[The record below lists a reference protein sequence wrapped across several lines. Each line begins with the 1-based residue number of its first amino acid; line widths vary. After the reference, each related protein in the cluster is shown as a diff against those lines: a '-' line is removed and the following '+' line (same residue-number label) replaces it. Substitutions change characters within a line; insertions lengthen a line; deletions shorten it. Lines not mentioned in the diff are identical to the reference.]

1 MNLQTFNF
9 RQTAVRTLLQQGE
22 VWFVAKD
29 VCDVLDLSN
38 SRRALERLDGDEK
51 GVTISDTPGGP
62 QEVSIVNEP
71 GLYSLILTSR
81 KPEAKAFKRWVTHEV
96 LPAIRQTGSYVAP
109 ALADDPIIAM
119 RMKQLELEKRVSRI
133 EQQREEAEEAIA
145 ALPRASEPA
154 LEASTRT
161 RINQLVKSYAASRHL
176 TFRAVYTWLY
186 REFRDRYH
194 IDLSTRAK
202 NRNQKPLDVAE
213 AEGCLDDLFVLASNI
228 LQ

>member
-1 MNLQTFNF
+1 MNLQTFDF
-9 RQTAVRTLLQQGE
+9 RQTAVRTFLQEGE
-22 VWFVAKD
+22 DWFVAKD
-29 VCDVLDLSN
+29 VCDVLDISN
-38 SRRALERLDGDEK
+38 PTVAVSRLEDDERSKFNLGRQGEAL
-51 GVTISDTPGGP
+51 
-62 QEVSIVNEP
+62 IVNEP

>member
-1 MNLQTFNF
+1 MNLQTFDF
-9 RQTAVRTLLQQGE
+9 RQTAVRTFLQEGE

-29 VCDVLDLSN
+29 VCDVLDISN
-38 SRRALERLDGDEK
+38 PTVAVSRLEDDERSKFNLGRQGEAL
-51 GVTISDTPGGP
+51 
-62 QEVSIVNEP
+62 IVNEP

-133 EQQREEAEEAIA
+133 EQQREEAEEASA

>member
-1 MNLQTFNF
+1 MNLQTFDF
-9 RQTAVRTLLQQGE
+9 RQTAVRTFLQEGE

-29 VCDVLDLSN
+29 VCDVLDISN
-38 SRRALERLDGDEK
+38 PTVAVSRLEDDERSKFNLGRQGEAL
-51 GVTISDTPGGP
+51 
-62 QEVSIVNEP
+62 IVNEP